1 MIFRAAAR
9 LHLKDRMGY
18 GIPFKDWDRL
28 SKRVLGELLH
38 VKLPKS
44 ARLGSSNWA
53 LQTKMLCHM
62 FLLITSHCRKQQ
74 PDQSLKKHVNVN
86 FQLQI
91 AKAKVPHLSDALTTL
106 HHQSTGA

>member
-1 MIFRAAAR
+1 MIFHAAAR

-28 SKRVLGELLH
+28 SKRVLGELVH

-53 LQTKMLCHM
+53 LQTKMICHM
-62 FLLITSHCRKQQ
+62 FLLITPHNCKKQQ
-74 PDQSLKKHVNVN
+74 PDQSLKKNVNVN
-86 FQLQI
+86 FHDQLKI
-91 AKAKVPHLSDALTTL
+91 AKANYKKTLTE
-106 HHQSTGA
+106 SAP

>member
-1 MIFRAAAR
+1 MIFHAAAR

-62 FLLITSHCRKQQ
+62 FLLITSHNCRKATTTSVSQEKCECQ
-74 PDQSLKKHVNVN
+74 FPRP
-86 FQLQI
+86 
-91 AKAKVPHLSDALTTL
+91 AKDS
-106 HHQSTGA
+106 